1 MGLIEKIFKGFFHYK
16 SMRAIDHQSLR
27 LGQFAPKGFWLAGF
41 KWGGGGALDVSTYFN
56 IYGFRFFHN
65 TVNTCSYIDPLGVT
79 TFDPKGLIGRI
90 YVGVY

>member
-1 MGLIEKIFKGFFHYK
+1 MGG
-16 SMRAIDHQSLR
+16 
-27 LGQFAPKGFWLAGF
+27 G
-41 KWGGGGALDVSTYFN
+41 GGGGAQDVSTYFN